1 MTGVKGVQEH
11 TRLFRDFREC
21 EVGLPAES
29 VCLSSYS
36 VLGILDLILHVRFP
50 TFLQKKHR
58 LLLPGRIGCVN
69 SWVLCLLLLDKKVEL
84 QLRVLQ
90 EFHVSCCCMF

>member
-1 MTGVKGVQEH
+1 MNMTGVKGVQEY
-11 TRLFRDFREC
+11 TRLFRDFRES

-50 TFLQKKHR
+50 TFLQKETSTSFAWKDWVR
-58 LLLPGRIGCVN
+58 ELMGSLLAVAG
-69 SWVLCLLLLDKKVEL
+69 
-84 QLRVLQ
+84 Q
-90 EFHVSCCCMF
+90 EG